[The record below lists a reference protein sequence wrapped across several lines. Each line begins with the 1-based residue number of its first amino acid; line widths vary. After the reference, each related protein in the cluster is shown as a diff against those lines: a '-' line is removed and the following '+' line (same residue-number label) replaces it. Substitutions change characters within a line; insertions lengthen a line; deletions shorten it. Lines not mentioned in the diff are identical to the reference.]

1 MTTPVLSRFIT
12 ILLAASFA
20 AAPAFAAPPPWAGGG
35 NKGGEADEGHGKGKG
50 KGHGEEHGKEHGNKG
65 HKQEMRAAEAPH
77 GPGGKHGAKG
87 KPQHADV
94 RVGGHFSDRDR
105 TLVRTYYGEHYG
117 PGARSCPPGL
127 AKKHNGCLPPGQ
139 AKKWAVGQPLPAGVV
154 YYAVP
159 QPVLVQLSPAPAG
172 YRYVRVA
179 SDILLIAVG
188 SRMVMDGM
196 TDLLRM

>member
-1 MTTPVLSRFIT
+1 L
-12 ILLAASFA
+12 
-20 AAPAFAAPPPWAGGG
+20 AAPPPWAGGG
-35 NKGGEADEGHGKGKG
+35 NKGGEDAEAPHGKG
-50 KGHGEEHGKEHGNKG
+50 HGKEHGDKHGDKHGKG

-87 KPQHADV
+87 DKPQHAEV
-94 RVGGHFSDRDR
+94 RVGGYFSDRDR

-139 AKKWAVGQPLPAGVV
+139 AKKWAVGRPLPAGVV
-154 YYAVP
+154 YYPVP
-159 QPVLVQLSPAPAG
+159 GPVLVQLSPAPAG

-196 TDLLRM
+196 SDLLRM